1 MAEVVAAGV
10 VRLWE
15 ILVRFDGRFMVLFS
29 FSTVASP
36 FHLFTESNIRT
47 IRFENEEGSFLRIPH
62 ISQADRDMDF
72 LIVRFLI
79 AGQWKWKSEYCD
91 KSYCIHIVF

>member
-1 MAEVVAAGV
+1 
-10 VRLWE
+10 
-15 ILVRFDGRFMVLFS
+15 MVLFS

-36 FHLFTESNIRT
+36 FHLFTELNIRT
-47 IRFENEEGSFLRIPH
+47 IRFENVEGSFLRIPH

-72 LIVRFLI
+72 LIVHFLI
-79 AGQWKWKSEYCD
+79 TEQWEWKIEYCD